1 MVGMKPP
8 RHVYLDDST
17 KDHRGEGRCVECG
30 TPRSNERHELPDMAE
45 ANEESRRRTGEG
57 GA

>member
-1 MVGMKPP
+1 MKPP